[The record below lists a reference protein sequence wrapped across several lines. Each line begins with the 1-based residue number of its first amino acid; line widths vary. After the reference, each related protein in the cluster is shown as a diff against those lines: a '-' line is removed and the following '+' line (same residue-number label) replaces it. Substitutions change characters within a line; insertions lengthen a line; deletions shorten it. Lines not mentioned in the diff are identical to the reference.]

1 MKVIN
6 KIFWDTDKI
15 SMITN
20 HLDADTHRHLM
31 LQLFVGVDD
40 YVEIIINGIQI
51 KCDVIVINKNVSHS
65 FSTNGKLYFSSIIDP
80 TSVYGK
86 ELVDKM
92 GKRDFLIY
100 EQIHKY
106 ELSSQVK
113 ELLNSTN
120 IEQYKHF
127 YKYLLNCLELTMY
140 KYTYDERISSV
151 FQLLDINTCKCND
164 HSIKYLADN
173 VFLSS
178 SRLSHLFK
186 EQTGIPL
193 KSYILLHQM
202 ERAFDELFA
211 GKNITKASM
220 IAGFDSPSHFAS
232 TVKKMMGMPVS
243 LSLKDSEFLKVY

>member
-1 MKVIN
+1 MKVVN

-20 HLDADTHRHLM
+20 HLDADTHSHLM

-40 YVEIIINGIQI
+40 YVEIVIKDIRI
-51 KCDVIVINKNVSHS
+51 KCNVIVVNKNVAHS
-65 FSTNGKLYFSSIIDP
+65 FSAKGKLYFSSIIDP

-86 ELVDKM
+86 KLIDKM
-92 GKRDFLIY
+92 GEKDFLIY
-100 EQIHKY
+100 DQIDTY
-106 ELSSQVK
+106 ELSRQVK
-113 ELLNSTN
+113 RLLHSTN
-120 IEQYKHF
+120 VEQYKYF
-127 YKYLLNCLELTMY
+127 YKYLLNYLELSMY
-140 KYTYDERISSV
+140 KHMYDERISSI
-151 FQLLDINTCKCND
+151 FQILDTCKCTD

-193 KSYILLHQM
+193 KSYIILHQM

-211 GKNITKASM
+211 GRNITEASM

-232 TVKKMMGMPVS
+232 TVKKMMGMTVS

>member
-20 HLDADTHRHLM
+20 HLNADTHSHLM

-40 YVEIIINGIQI
+40 CVEIIINDIQI
-51 KCDVIVINKNVSHS
+51 KCDVIVVNKNVAHS
-65 FSTNGKLYFSSIIDP
+65 FSTKGKVYFSSIIDP

-92 GKRDFLIY
+92 GKRGFLIY
-100 EQIHKY
+100 KQINKD
-106 ELSSQVK
+106 ELCKQVK
-113 ELLNSTN
+113 ELLHSINV
-120 IEQYKHF
+120 EQYKHF
-127 YKYLLNCLELTMY
+127 YKYLLNCLELSMY
-140 KYTYDERISSV
+140 KHTYDERISSI
-151 FQLLDINTCKCND
+151 FQLLDTCKCND
-164 HSIKYLADN
+164 HSIKYLADT

-193 KSYILLHQM
+193 KSYILLHQI
-202 ERAFDELFA
+202 ERAFGELFS
-211 GKNITKASM
+211 GKNITQASM

>member
-6 KIFWDTDKI
+6 KIFWDTDNI

-20 HLDADTHRHLM
+20 HLDADIHSHLM
-31 LQLFVGVDD
+31 LQLFVGIDD
-40 YVEIIINGIQI
+40 YVEIIINDIRI
-51 KCDVIVINKNVSHS
+51 KCDVIIVNKNVAHS
-65 FSTNGKLYFSSIIDP
+65 FSAKGKLYFSSIIDP

-86 ELVDKM
+86 KLIDKM

-100 EQIHKY
+100 DQIDTY
-106 ELSSQVK
+106 ELSRQVK
-113 ELLNSTN
+113 RLLHNTN
-120 IEQYKHF
+120 VEQYKHF
-127 YKYLLNCLELTMY
+127 YKYLLNYLELSMY
-140 KYTYDERISSV
+140 KHTYDERISNI
-151 FQLLDINTCKCND
+151 FQILDTCKCTD
-164 HSIKYLADN
+164 HSIKHLADN

-193 KSYILLHQM
+193 KSYIILHQM

-232 TVKKMMGMPVS
+232 TVKK
-243 LSLKDSEFLKVY
+243 

>member
-1 MKVIN
+1 MQVIN
-6 KIFWDTDKI
+6 KIFWDTDRI
-15 SMITN
+15 NMITN
-20 HLDADTHRHLM
+20 HLDADTHSHLM

-40 YVEIIINGIQI
+40 CVDIIINDIRI
-51 KCDVIVINKNVSHS
+51 KCDVIVVNKNVAHS
-65 FSTNGKLYFSSIIDP
+65 FSAKGKLYFSSVIDP

-100 EQIHKY
+100 DQINIY
-106 ELSSQVK
+106 ELSRQVK
-113 ELLNSTN
+113 GLLHSTN
-120 IEQYKHF
+120 VEQYKYF
-127 YKYLLNCLELTMY
+127 YSSLLNYLELSMY
-140 KYTYDERISSV
+140 KRTYDERISSV
-151 FQLLDINTCKCND
+151 FRILDTCKCND

-211 GKNITKASM
+211 GKNITEASM
-220 IAGFDSPSHFAS
+220 LAGFDSPSHFAS
-232 TVKKMMGMPVS
+232 TVKKMMGMTVS